1 MNKPTP
7 LLRAPPGDADLSVE
21 VPTTWAGDSVAA
33 LRTSLRTAWIVA
45 GAAIALALLLALA
58 IVFMMPLKTTV
69 PYTITVDRQT
79 GYVETT
85 RGIERGALSENAAM
99 MQSFVIQYVLARE
112 TFDASDLRENYRKVM
127 LWSGGSARSSYEREL
142 ARANPESP
150 IVLYPATTILQ
161 VRIKSVSLLS
171 EGSALVRFE
180 TVRRDAG
187 AIMGEQRAYAAVLSY
202 GFSDAPMRMED
213 RFINPLG
220 FQVLQYRRDAEA
232 TTAGSVRLDSP
243 LGATP

>member
-1 MNKPTP
+1 MNKPAFF
-7 LLRAPPGDADLSVE
+7 RASSSNDDGGSVE
-21 VPTTWAGDSVAA
+21 LPTTWAGDSITA
-33 LRTSLRTAWIVA
+33 LRGSLRTAWIVA
-45 GAAIALALLLALA
+45 AAAVALALLEALT
-58 IVFMMPLKTTV
+58 ILFMMPLKTVV

-79 GYVETT
+79 GYVEAT

-112 TFDASDLRENYRKVM
+112 TFDAGDLRENYRKVM
-127 LWSGGSARSSYEREL
+127 LWSGTSARSSYEREL

-150 IVLYPATTILQ
+150 IVVYPATTILQ

-171 EGSALVRFE
+171 ETSALVRFE

-187 AIMGEQRAYAAVLSY
+187 AIMGEQRAYAAVMSF

-220 FQVLQYRRDAEA
+220 FQVVQYRRDAEA
-232 TTAGSVRLDSP
+232 TNAGSVRLDAP